1 MSSRGTRKRARTGSI
16 AATSTDGRAQ
26 DSMNVETSPRKRDEE
41 SWYSDGNIILVARD
55 IEFCVF
61 KGILAKHSPVFSDM
75 LSFPQPPVAG
85 SSDPSPVQDDLPV
98 VHLSDSPEDL
108 RHILRA
114 YMPTGGPSTFFQ
126 TRYKYSYYAIS
137 AAIRLGH
144 KYQMTDLLD
153 DALGYLKTYYPTE
166 FDKWRAYDNYGPPG
180 FSEQHTIGV
189 VNLARLAGE
198 NGLLLMALLVCC
210 TIPNV
215 GDLVR
220 GVEREDG
227 SREQLTLDDIALC
240 YHAKTLLMDWSV
252 KITLAICRQ
261 EVSAG
266 CKTGQSCLQALAQ
279 VLNGLEAAGNFLT
292 YPDPSVDGIG
302 LNDAIKAVNL
312 CLHCRA
318 MVKERDTR
326 EREMVWGQ
334 LQGIF
339 DIYLEKPANEEG

>member
-26 DSMNVETSPRKRDEE
+26 DSMDLETSPRKRDEE
-41 SWYSDGNIILVARD
+41 FWYSDGNIILVARD

-108 RHILRA
+108 RDILRA

-144 KYQMTDLLD
+144 KYQMSDLLD
-153 DALGYLKTYYPTE
+153 DALSYLKPTTQ
-166 FDKWRAYDNYGPPG
+166 P
-180 FSEQHTIGV
+180 SV
-189 VNLARLAGE
+189 VNLARLTGE

-210 TIPNV
+210 TIPNA

-227 SREQLTLDDIALC
+227 SREQLTLDDITLC

-266 CKTGQSCLQALAQ
+266 CKTGQSCLQALAR

-302 LNDAIKAVNL
+302 LDDAIKAVNL

-339 DIYLEKPANEEG
+339 DIYLEKAANEEVTLAHLMVESVHTT